1 MPATI
6 INCVWEHFDVFDD
19 KSFTCNV
26 DDCGQHF
33 NPPLRSTTAMR
44 HLARKHPD
52 VHIIVFFMEQARKQG
67 TKTEEPS
74 ADENEPNAKKS
85 RSESISDNEALPV
98 TTHNSTAEDKDTWQE
113 KATSSI
119 EQKVTPAR
127 SLVAKQVDK
136 STPRKAM
143 PKEAPETS
151 KEAMLAHEVCKTT
164 PPVAEQPTGFATRVK
179 RKAAIEAGKRIAHL
193 NEWLHQVRKEQKE
206 VRAKRTAVLL
216 DTNVDEEN
224 DDAEWPVDFIL
235 DERWVEGK
243 RHLLLRWTGYG
254 ASADTWEPLE
264 HLAGAAEL
272 LAAFDAAMDDGFNE
286 ELLDDE

>member
-1 MPATI
+1 M
-6 INCVWEHFDVFDD
+6 
-19 KSFTCNV
+19 
-26 DDCGQHF
+26 
-33 NPPLRSTTAMR
+33 
-44 HLARKHPD
+44 
-52 VHIIVFFMEQARKQG
+52 
-67 TKTEEPS
+67 
-74 ADENEPNAKKS
+74 
-85 RSESISDNEALPV
+85 
-98 TTHNSTAEDKDTWQE
+98 
-113 KATSSI
+113 
-119 EQKVTPAR
+119 
-127 SLVAKQVDK
+127 
-136 STPRKAM
+136 
-143 PKEAPETS
+143 
-151 KEAMLAHEVCKTT
+151 
-164 PPVAEQPTGFATRVK
+164 
-179 RKAAIEAGKRIAHL
+179 
-193 NEWLHQVRKEQKE
+193 RKEQKE